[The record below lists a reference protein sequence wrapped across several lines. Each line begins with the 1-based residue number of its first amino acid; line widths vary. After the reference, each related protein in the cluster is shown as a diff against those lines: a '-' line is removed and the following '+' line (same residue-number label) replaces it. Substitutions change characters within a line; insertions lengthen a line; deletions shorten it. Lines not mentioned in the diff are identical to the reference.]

1 MRLLSFTVS
10 RSFLFFFLSIAARD
24 FSLLVISYVA
34 PCKHERRT
42 R

>member
-1 MRLLSFTVS
+1 MRLLSFTV
-10 RSFLFFFLSIAARD
+10 RFFFFFSIAARD

-34 PCKHERRT
+34 PCKHAEKRT